1 MFTKLSYFSKPLK
14 KYDVPQYSGASL
26 FKYICTDISLIMP
39 TEKGVGL
46 MDWMPYSEI
55 PEKGVFIKNEI
66 VFLVTEPVEGFL
78 QQYKS
83 LHSKIITPSQGL
95 IT

>member
-1 MFTKLSYFSKPLK
+1 MENNMIKLIRLT
-14 KYDVPQYSGASL
+14 SGEELIATV
-26 FKYICTDISLIMP
+26 KEIEEGYICTDISLIMP

-46 MDWMPYSEI
+46 MDWMPYSLI

-78 QQYKS
+78 KQYKS

>member
-1 MFTKLSYFSKPLK
+1 MIRLIRLT
-14 KYDVPQYSGASL
+14 SGEEIICEA
-26 FKYICTDISLIMP
+26 KETEGGYNCTDISLIMP

-46 MDWMPYSEI
+46 MDWMPYSQI
-55 PEKGVFIKNEI
+55 PEKGVFIGDAVI
-66 VFLVTEPVEGFL
+66 FLVTEPVEGFL

-83 LHSKIITPSQGL
+83 LHSKIITPKQGL

>member
-1 MFTKLSYFSKPLK
+1 MIRLIRLT
-14 KYDVPQYSGASL
+14 SGEELICEA
-26 FKYICTDISLIMP
+26 KDHEGGYICTDISLIMP

-46 MDWMPYSEI
+46 MDWMPYSQI

>member
-1 MFTKLSYFSKPLK
+1 MENNMIKLIRLTSGEELICEAK
-14 KYDVPQYSGASL
+14 KDDSG
-26 FKYICTDISLIMP
+26 YNCTDISLIMP

-46 MDWMPYSEI
+46 MDWMPYSQI

-66 VFLVTEPVEGFL
+66 VFLVTDPVEGFL

-83 LHSKIITPSQGL
+83 IHSKIITPSQGL